1 MEAGSSSDAE
11 RGLDCPTFAMS
22 ASVRA
27 YWFRAYAVFWR
38 FMVVG
43 AMRYPWVL
51 MTERGGG

>member
-1 MEAGSSSDAE
+1 
-11 RGLDCPTFAMS
+11 MS